1 MIENYKQGSR
11 YEGGKLNGLKH
22 GFGKFFYQDG
32 GRYEG
37 FWREGRM
44 EGSGKLYYQS
54 DRLAYEGE
62 WQNDQFEGRGTLY
75 NEYPEPLATPFD
87 YRNFDNIEEYWVR
100 YEGISSPT

>member
-1 MIENYKQGSR
+1 MFHEVPVGHSQAVYQTPHRGLEGDFVVESYKQGSR
-11 YEGGKLNGLKH
+11 YEGGKLNGSKH

-62 WQNDQFEGRGTLY
+62 WLNDQFAGRGTLY
-75 NEYPEPLATPFD
+75 NEYP
-87 YRNFDNIEEYWVR
+87 
-100 YEGISSPT
+100 